1 MEQKLVRVP
10 FDVEMAKKIT
20 NGDVDGKIVTR
31 DGRSAR
37 IICWDKKGGIYPV
50 FALIDNGDEEIYK
63 SYTNEGVW
71 NTDKI
76 CTLTKYNLMLE
87 IPEYMTFKDGDII
100 ACGNEN
106 CSWIS
111 IIKSL
116 KSCADGIVTAFYV
129 TLVIKGCDERDGL
142 LSFEMFTNTGKW
154 ARLATEAERQT
165 MINALNEFKE
175 PIAKEYLKRFFGI
188 ETKPEYNFKP
198 FDKVLVRDDDNQ
210 KWRIDL
216 FSHQRDNG
224 LYVGFEYSWKY
235 CIPYN
240 EETKHLH
247 NTTEKWE
254 E

>member
-87 IPEYMTFKDGDII
+87 IPEYMTFKDGDVLYARTGEFWFIYIYRYKDKFKTWTCAAIDEHNMLWLVDSHI
-100 ACGNEN
+100 ASDSE
-106 CSWIS
+106 IS
-111 IIKSL
+111 EL
-116 KSCADGIVTAFYV
+116 RF
-129 TLVIKGCDERDGL
+129 
-142 LSFEMFTNTGKW
+142 
-154 ARLATEAERQT
+154 ATEEEKQKL
-165 MINALNEFKE
+165 INALKARKE
-175 PIAKEYLKRFFGI
+175 PKAEEYLKRFFGI
-188 ETKPEYNFKP
+188 EQKQEYEFKP

>member
-10 FDVEMAKKIT
+10 FEVELAKKIT
-20 NGDVDGKIVTR
+20 NGEVEGKIVTR
-31 DGRSAR
+31 NNRKAR
-37 IICWDKKGGIYPV
+37 IVCFDVKDKKCPIIGLVSGEFNEIPNLYSSDGK
-50 FALIDNGDEEIYK
+50 FAMKGESDSD
-63 SYTNEGVW
+63 
-71 NTDKI
+71 
-76 CTLTKYNLMLE
+76 LMLE
-87 IPEYMTFKDGDII
+87 IPEYMTFKDGDVIV
-100 ACGNEN
+100 CGNEN

-111 IIKSL
+111 VIKSL

-154 ARLATEAERQT
+154 ARLATESERQT